1 MMVCVSDHLL
11 QELFIIGTAFIV
23 VLTGGFMGIQV
34 MKLRTLDKKV
44 VKDRISMYEEQIK
57 ELKKELTR
65 WRGKVGK
72 NFQDL
77 QVEGDFDLS
86 EKSDLA
92 SIAKLVLPNILDILP
107 PDIATKAKG
116 FLDNPELIEMGLK
129 LYEKHPEDVKLLL
142 GKFTKGIKGNKG
154 TKSPNSD
161 IPGLETAD
169 ESTFA

>member
-1 MMVCVSDHLL
+1 VRLLHLTH
-11 QELFIIGTAFIV
+11 QE
-23 VLTGGFMGIQV
+23 GG
-34 MKLRTLDKKV
+34 L
-44 VKDRISMYEEQIK
+44 

-77 QVEGDFDLS
+77 QVEGEFDLT
-86 EKSDLA
+86 EKNDLA
-92 SIAKLVLPNILDILP
+92 SIARVVLPNILDMLP

-142 GKFTKGIKGNKG
+142 GKFTKGIKGKSSSKG
-154 TKSPNSD
+154 SNSD
-161 IPGLETAD
+161 IPGLEATEEKD
-169 ESTFA
+169 FA

>member
-1 MMVCVSDHLL
+1 MDHLIEQIMIL
-11 QELFIIGTAFIV
+11 GMSFIV

-77 QVEGDFDLS
+77 QVEGEFDLT
-86 EKSDLA
+86 EKNDLA
-92 SIAKLVLPNILDILP
+92 SIARVVLPNILDMLP

-129 LYEKHPEDVKLLL
+129 LYEKHPEDVKMLL
-142 GKFTKGIKGNKG
+142 GKFTKGIKGKSAS
-154 TKSPNSD
+154 KSPNSD
-161 IPGLETAD
+161 IPGLEATEEKD
-169 ESTFA
+169 FA

>member
-1 MMVCVSDHLL
+1 MDHIGIMELSYTGMLL
-11 QELFIIGTAFIV
+11 IV
-23 VLTGGFMGIQV
+23 VLAGGLMGIQV

-77 QVEGDFDLS
+77 QVEGEFDLT
-86 EKSDLA
+86 EKNDLA
-92 SIAKLVLPNILDILP
+92 SIARVVLPNILDMLP

-142 GKFTKGIKGNKG
+142 GKFTKGIKGKSG
-154 TKSPNSD
+154 SKSPNSD
-161 IPGLETAD
+161 IPGLEATEEKD
-169 ESTFA
+169 FA